1 MNLTD
6 PISDMLTRIRNAQ
19 MVGKAS
25 VQIPA
30 SRLKMSIAQVF
41 KAEGYVTEVTEVSL
55 SEHRKVIEITLK
67 YYRGKP
73 VIERL
78 QRVSRPGL
86 RAYRNKDALPRVQ
99 NGLGAAIVS
108 TSKGMMTD
116 AKARELGLGG
126 EVICLVA

>member
-1 MNLTD
+1 MNLTC
-6 PISDMLTRIRNAQ
+6 PISDMLTRSRNAQ
-19 MVGKAS
+19 MVNKVS

-30 SRLKMSIAQVF
+30 SRLKMSIAQVL
-41 KAEGYVTEVTEVSL
+41 KDEGFVTEVAEVSL
-55 SEHRKVIEITLK
+55 SEHRKVIEVTLK

-99 NGLGAAIVS
+99 NGLGAAIIS

-126 EVICLVA
+126 EVICIVA

>member
-6 PISDMLTRIRNAQ
+6 PIADMLTRIRNAQ
-19 MVGKAS
+19 MVGKAT

-30 SRLKMSIAQVF
+30 SKTKLAIANVF
-41 KAEGYVTEVTEVSL
+41 KEEGYVTEVAEVNL
-55 SEHRKVIEITLK
+55 SEFRKVIEITLK

-78 QRVSRPGL
+78 QRYSRPGL
-86 RAYRNKDALPRVQ
+86 RAYRGKDELPRVQ
-99 NGLGAAIVS
+99 NGLGAAIIS

-126 EVICLVA
+126 EVVCLVA

>member
-1 MNLTD
+1 MNITD
-6 PISDMLTRIRNAQ
+6 PIADMLTRIRNAQ
-19 MVGKAS
+19 MVSKAS

-30 SRLKMSIAQVF
+30 SRLKMAIAQVL
-41 KAEGYVTEVTEVSL
+41 KAEGYVTDVAEVSL
-55 SEHRKVIEITLK
+55 SEHRKVIEVTLK

-78 QRVSRPGL
+78 ERISRP
-86 RAYRNKDALPRVQ
+86 
-99 NGLGAAIVS
+99 GLGAAIVS

>member
-1 MNLTD
+1 MNITD
-6 PISDMLTRIRNAQ
+6 PIADMLTRIRNAQ
-19 MVGKAS
+19 MVNKPS

-30 SRLKMSIAQVF
+30 SRLKMAIAQVL
-41 KAEGYVTEVTEVSL
+41 KTEGYISDVAEVSL
-55 SEHRKVIEITLK
+55 SEHRKVIEVTLK

-86 RAYRNKDALPRVQ
+86 RAYRGKDALPRVQ

>member
-6 PISDMLTRIRNAQ
+6 PIADMLTRIRNAQ

-30 SRLKMSIAQVF
+30 SKTKLAIANVF
-41 KAEGYVTEVTEVSL
+41 KEEGYVTEVTELNL
-55 SEHRKVIEITLK
+55 SEFRKVIEITLK

-78 QRVSRPGL
+78 QRYSRPGL
-86 RAYRNKDALPRVQ
+86 RAYRGKDELPRVQ
-99 NGLGAAIVS
+99 NGLGAAIIS

-126 EVICLVA
+126 EVVCLVA

>member
-6 PISDMLTRIRNAQ
+6 PIADMLTRIRNAQ

-30 SRLKMSIAQVF
+30 SKTKLAIANVF
-41 KAEGYVTEVTEVSL
+41 KQEGYITEVTEVSL
-55 SEHRKVIEITLK
+55 SEFRTVIEITLK

-78 QRVSRPGL
+78 QRYSRPGL
-86 RAYRNKDALPRVQ
+86 RAYRGKDELPRVQ
-99 NGLGAAIVS
+99 NGLGAAIIS

-126 EVICLVA
+126 EVVCLVA

>member
-6 PISDMLTRIRNAQ
+6 PIADMLTRIRNAQ

-30 SRLKMSIAQVF
+30 SKTKLAIANVF
-41 KAEGYVTEVTEVSL
+41 KEEGYVTEVAEVNL
-55 SEHRKVIEITLK
+55 SEFRKVIEITLK

-78 QRVSRPGL
+78 QRYSRPGL
-86 RAYRNKDALPRVQ
+86 RAYRGKDELPRVQ
-99 NGLGAAIVS
+99 NGLGAAIIS

-126 EVICLVA
+126 EVVCLVA

>member
-1 MNLTD
+1 MNLTC

-19 MVGKAS
+19 MVNKVS

-30 SRLKMSIAQVF
+30 SQLKMSIAQVL
-41 KAEGYVTEVTEVSL
+41 KAEGFVTEVAEVSL
-55 SEHRKVIEITLK
+55 SEHRKVIEVTLK

-86 RAYRNKDALPRVQ
+86 RALRMRVSMSEIGQ
-99 NGLGAAIVS
+99 VRFI
-108 TSKGMMTD
+108 
-116 AKARELGLGG
+116 
-126 EVICLVA
+126 

>member
-1 MNLTD
+1 MNITD
-6 PISDMLTRIRNAQ
+6 PIADMLTRIRNAQ
-19 MVGKAS
+19 MVSKAS

-30 SRLKMSIAQVF
+30 SRLKMAIAQVL
-41 KAEGYVTEVTEVSL
+41 KAEGYVTDVAEVSL
-55 SEHRKVIEITLK
+55 SEHRKVIEVTLK

-78 QRVSRPGL
+78 ERISRPGL
-86 RAYRNKDALPRVQ
+86 RAYRGKDALPRVQ

>member
-6 PISDMLTRIRNAQ
+6 PIADMLTRIRNAQ

-30 SRLKMSIAQVF
+30 SKTKLAIANVF
-41 KAEGYVTEVTEVSL
+41 KEEGYVTEVTEVNL
-55 SEHRKVIEITLK
+55 SEFRKVIEITLK

-78 QRVSRPGL
+78 QRYSRPGL
-86 RAYRNKDALPRVQ
+86 RAYRGKDQLPRVQ
-99 NGLGAAIVS
+99 NGLGAAIIS

-116 AKARELGLGG
+116 AKAREQGLGG
-126 EVICLVA
+126 EVVCLVA